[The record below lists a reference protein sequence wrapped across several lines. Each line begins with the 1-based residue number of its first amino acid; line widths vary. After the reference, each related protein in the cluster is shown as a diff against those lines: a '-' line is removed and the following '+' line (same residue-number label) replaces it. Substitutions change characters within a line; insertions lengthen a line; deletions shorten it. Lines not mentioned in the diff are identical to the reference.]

1 LKERWTGVLLGLA
14 CVPVLYGLSRLPS
27 GWAVAALA
35 AASAGWFLGGH
46 IHRMRHQADHDE
58 LTGVK
63 NRRPFERAL
72 AAVCRQQ
79 PASLLFIE
87 LDDFGLINKRYGH
100 LLGDQ
105 ALLSVSRLLEQN
117 TRRTD
122 LLARWGGDEFV
133 LLLPGTD
140 ADSALRLAERIR
152 ATIAATPF
160 RQGEVTIP
168 LSVSTG
174 VAALT
179 AAGGSPEELLRRAEQ
194 AHRIAK
200 QRKNAVCLCS

>member
-1 LKERWTGVLLGLA
+1 MKERWTGSLLGLLA
-14 CVPVLYGLSRLPS
+14 VLALYGLTRVPL
-27 GWAVAALA
+27 GWTLATAVAALG
-35 AASAGWFLGGH
+35 GWFLGGY
-46 IHRMRHQADHDE
+46 IRQIRHQADHDD

-63 NRRPFERAL
+63 NRRPFERTL
-72 AAVCRQQ
+72 SAACRQQ
-79 PASLLFIE
+79 PVSLLFIE
-87 LDDFGLINKRYGH
+87 LDDFGMINKRHGH
-100 LLGDQ
+100 MVGDQ
-105 ALLSVSRLLEQN
+105 VLLSVCRLLEQN
-117 TRRTD
+117 TRQSD

-140 ADSALRLAERIR
+140 PDAALRLAERIR

-160 RQGEVTIP
+160 RQGDVTIP

-179 AAGGSPEELLRRAEQ
+179 SAGGSPEELLRRAEQ

-200 QRKNAVCLCS
+200 QRKNTVYLCS